1 MTERDTDSHF
11 PYKQNKTNPVRDSH
25 KQEENGLN
33 TVRNK
38 KEMSRFVCLIYNIPL
53 PKRSAKQA
61 CVPLLL

>member
-53 PKRSAKQA
+53 PKR
-61 CVPLLL
+61 